1 MMQLTG
7 SGEHLSSEFWSTPDN
22 RSPASHAVLP
32 LMLQPAF
39 SVERQSRRQIYGEAE
54 RLNQRQLQHESTHRR
69 VCVFQT
75 DVFEQ
80 ILSDDQIV
88 CSVCMKTKRTA
99 TIILHLKTL
108 FC

>member
-1 MMQLTG
+1 MASLAASMSDAVCCLVHHMMQLTG

-69 VCVFQT
+69 VCVFQ
-75 DVFEQ
+75 VNPE
-80 ILSDDQIV
+80 
-88 CSVCMKTKRTA
+88 
-99 TIILHLKTL
+99 
-108 FC
+108 